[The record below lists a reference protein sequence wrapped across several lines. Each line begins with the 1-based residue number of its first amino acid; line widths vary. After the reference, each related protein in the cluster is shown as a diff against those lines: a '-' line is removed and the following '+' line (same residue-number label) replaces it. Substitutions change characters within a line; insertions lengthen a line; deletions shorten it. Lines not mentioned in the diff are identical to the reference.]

1 MKKRAMI
8 KKNLQSKKVAVWSST
23 ACNIVAAWLKP
34 GDKLKID
41 DKEMQDVYLDKF
53 GEIPYKKVYVNGQA
67 GYVIS
72 EALELR

>member
-1 MKKRAMI
+1 MKKQAMI

-23 ACNIVAAWLKP
+23 ACNIVATWLKP